1 MGLFVNSFTELKGG
15 GLVVYEDLGSLFAGM
30 PVSDSGME
38 TRVMVA
44 PASSFKQ
51 GKVQYRTTYN

>member
-44 PASSFKQ
+44 PTSSFKQ
-51 GKVQYRTTYN
+51 GKV